1 MFSLR
6 EYREPSTRLPDYL
19 PWAALV
25 APGVVLQKDGVLQKT
40 VGFRGHDLASSSL
53 SEVASAMARL
63 NNAIKR
69 LGSGWA
75 LFVEAQRR
83 EANRYP
89 AATWSHPAAWLVDY
103 ERKRAFEESGKHFES
118 SYYLTFVWKLPT
130 KNQSRL
136 EALFFHDPDGSPSSD
151 TAR

>member
-75 LFVEAQRR
+75 LFVEAQRLALHGHKHAETQETR
-83 EANRYP
+83 SSSP
-89 AATWSHPAAWLVDY
+89 ATS
-103 ERKRAFEESGKHFES
+103 
-118 SYYLTFVWKLPT
+118 
-130 KNQSRL
+130 
-136 EALFFHDPDGSPSSD
+136 
-151 TAR
+151 